1 MAGVHSRYRLTM
13 ITFVAAAFVLS
24 ACGTTTQT
32 GAPTSSLGSTPAQVG
47 SYKVGKPYKIS
58 GAWYHPREDLD
69 YDQTGIASWY
79 GPGFHGR
86 PTANGERYNQN
97 DLTAAHPTLPMPSL
111 VRVTNL
117 ENGRSVDLRI
127 NDRGPFSK
135 SRIIDVSHRAA
146 QLLGFDR
153 QGTAKVRVKVLRDE
167 SIQLAAI
174 ARGEVLPPAPASLPT
189 GSVQV
194 AQAEPKPAP
203 VVPAPVVQAE
213 APKAP
218 ALVHARSPMPDGLIH
233 MEQPQATNVFIQ
245 AGAFTDYQNAS
256 QLASRLQPHGY
267 VQIEPTAISGQ
278 SFYRVRI
285 GPVESVDEA
294 DVLLARLISDGY
306 TNSHVVVQ

>member
-1 MAGVHSRYRLTM
+1 MAGACSWRRPAM
-13 ITFVAAAFVLS
+13 MAIIAAAFALS
-24 ACGTTTQT
+24 ACGTTQPA
-32 GAPTSSLGSTPAQVG
+32 GTSASGDAPAQIG
-47 SYKVGKPYKIS
+47 RYKVGTPYQIA
-58 GAWYHPREDLD
+58 GAWYHPAEDLE

-86 PTANGERYNQN
+86 QTANGERYDQN

-117 ENGRSVDLRI
+117 ENGRSIDLRI

-146 QLLGFDR
+146 QLLGCDR
-153 QGTAKVRVKVLRDE
+153 EGTAKVRVKVLRDE
-167 SIQLAAI
+167 SMQLAAI
-174 ARGEVLPPAPASLPT
+174 ARGEVLPPSPASLPT

-203 VVPAPVVQAE
+203 VVPAE

>member
-32 GAPTSSLGSTPAQVG
+32 GAPTSSSGSTPAQVG

-117 ENGRSVDLRI
+117 ENGRSVDLRV

-146 QLLGFDR
+146 QLLGFHR
-153 QGTAKVRVKVLRDE
+153 QGTAKVRVKILRDE
-167 SIQLAAI
+167 SLQLAAI
-174 ARGEVLPPAPASLPT
+174 ARGEVLPPAPGTLPT
-189 GSVQV
+189 PGVQL
-194 AQAEPKPAP
+194 
-203 VVPAPVVQAE
+203 AE
-213 APKAP
+213 APTQAPSQPQAAAAASVNEIQKESLAP
-218 ALVHARSPMPDGLIH
+218 AAVPPQPRSPMPDGLIH
-233 MEQPQATNVFIQ
+233 MEEPQATNVFVQ
-245 AGAFTDYQNAS
+245 AGAFTDYHNAS
-256 QLASRLQPHGY
+256 ELAAQLEPHGY
-267 VQIEPTAISGQ
+267 VQIEPA
-278 SFYRVRI
+278 
-285 GPVESVDEA
+285 A
-294 DVLLARLISDGY
+294 
-306 TNSHVVVQ
+306 